1 MKTYISL
8 CLSLI
13 MIALPMTG
21 QSANGASVQTR
32 TMTIAI
38 PVQFGV
44 AEIPGWL
51 PADIQEQVHILIES
65 QPDALIGWA
74 TFIVI
79 VVIVIVTAV
88 ILYCLWKCSQMIPPP
103 VTVPPPPPDDPAFV
117 GVPHALVFNMEPC
130 DTIDLQACVNFGEWA
145 TIHTLTSET
154 ETMEVYVPNSDRMF
168 FRLEAK

>member
-1 MKTYISL
+1 MKTYICISL
-8 CLSLI
+8 AFILA
-13 MIALPMTG
+13 ALPMGG

-44 AEIPGWL
+44 DELPDWL
-51 PADIQEQVHILIES
+51 PSDIKEQVQILIES
-65 QPDALIGWA
+65 SPDAMIGWA
-74 TFIVI
+74 TLIVI

-130 DTIDLQACVNFGEWA
+130 KSIDLQACVNFGEW
-145 TIHTLTSET
+145 TTLRTLTPET